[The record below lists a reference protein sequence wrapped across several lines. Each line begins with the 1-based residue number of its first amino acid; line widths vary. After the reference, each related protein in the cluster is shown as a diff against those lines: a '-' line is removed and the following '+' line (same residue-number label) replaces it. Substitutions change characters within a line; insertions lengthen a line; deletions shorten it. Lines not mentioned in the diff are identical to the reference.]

1 MKYKV
6 RRQRNHLSFICRQV
20 VTNVRMTLFFL
31 EYAGE
36 LRIIALREE
45 KTEPY
50 KKPPPTPARA
60 VGVLSYNKA

>member
-1 MKYKV
+1 MYPV
-6 RRQRNHLSFICRQV
+6 FFVHDYIF
-20 VTNVRMTLFFL
+20 FFL
-31 EYAGE
+31 ECAGE

-45 KTEPY
+45 KTDPY